1 MCYCNLTEKLVH
13 FAKHSYKNV
22 TRLTCQL
29 THSEYNSLYSIQTN
43 KKPVWFFSEKMKRE
57 KKRQKSY
64 SEYALHIFREF
75 QSPSPKWS
83 RKQESHSEL
92 VVFVCRETEEML
104 NWMLKL
110 TERLNKWWI
119 PRNDNKILQ
128 EMTKRKHNRYVDLH
142 SKSSKHVN
150 RLTKFNLTCGIFM
163 KYMRQNK
170 YGKQF
175 STPNWNKLIAVSLQ
189 LKCKICLRW

>member
-1 MCYCNLTEKLVH
+1 M
-13 FAKHSYKNV
+13 
-22 TRLTCQL
+22 
-29 THSEYNSLYSIQTN
+29 YSIQTN

-128 EMTKRKHNRYVDLH
+128 EMTKKTQSLCRFTQQIEQTCKSTDEIQFDLWH
-142 SKSSKHVN
+142 IYEIYE
-150 RLTKFNLTCGIFM
+150 TK
-163 KYMRQNK
+163 
-170 YGKQF
+170 
-175 STPNWNKLIAVSLQ
+175 
-189 LKCKICLRW
+189 